1 MESFKDIAFPYLD
14 SIACASVKG
23 HTQTVIWETAYK
35 RQLKIEEELGKN
47 FTPKLMAFL
56 LAPSTLDEIER
67 MNKIEKARGKMTP
80 ENILENIEGALKS
93 ASWCRGSQSH

>member
-1 MESFKDIAFPYLD
+1 MAFPYLD
-14 SIACASVKG
+14 SIACPSVKG

-56 LAPSTLDEIER
+56 LAPSTLD
-67 MNKIEKARGKMTP
+67 
-80 ENILENIEGALKS
+80 
-93 ASWCRGSQSH
+93 